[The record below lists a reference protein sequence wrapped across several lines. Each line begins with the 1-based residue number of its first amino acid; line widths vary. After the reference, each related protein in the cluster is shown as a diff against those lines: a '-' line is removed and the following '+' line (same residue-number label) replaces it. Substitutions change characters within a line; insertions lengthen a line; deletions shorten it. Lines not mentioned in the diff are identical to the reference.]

1 MARVVAALLLL
12 LFGSASLATAQFRP
26 DRIRVSEGVMQALLI
41 KKVDPQ
47 TLADAV
53 RVRGEVVL
61 KTVIDKTGS
70 VERVELISG
79 HPVLVPAAIDAVKQW
94 KNKPYLLNRQNM
106 RVETMIHVI
115 FPSQK
120 QR

>member
-1 MARVVAALLLL
+1 M
-12 LFGSASLATAQFRP
+12 
-26 DRIRVSEGVMQALLI
+26 
-41 KKVDPQ
+41 
-47 TLADAV
+47 
-53 RVRGEVVL
+53 RGEVVL
-61 KTVIDKTGS
+61 KAVIDKTGS

-106 RVETMIHVI
+106 RAETMIHVS